1 MINNN
6 MATGKFDEINLLVRQ
21 AKVSLFIGSGLSF
34 KAGGPS
40 ASKLVHS
47 LAARFPKGYMKGLR
61 SLPLDDIAKEYVRLH
76 RGNRDA
82 LIAFLKEKMAFKR
95 KDLSDHRALAQIPHF
110 KHIFTT
116 NYDTLL
122 EDSYPVDS
130 VRIVRCNADCALPE
144 KDVNIYKI
152 HGDLACQEQ
161 LVITRNDYDTLLAS
175 DKNSLVWNKVMDAFA
190 STNVVFLGYSLEDSN
205 VQILLDRVSAILGD
219 ERRRVFLIAPKQTEE
234 KVFELSTRD
243 VTYVDANAEE
253 FLESLTNELKDNVY
267 YDLKSGNVPQDIA
280 IKFFENY
287 RIKSVIE
294 FINGKSVIKSVDP
307 ADETVPQTI
316 HFTTKAQ
323 PNYFKNPAS
332 FDFESH
338 ARRSEHL
345 GRPAVTLTKDNMLSF
360 ERRINGV
367 KVMGTEEIG
376 SLEIGPSTIKE
387 GQMDVI
393 APESGFIEKVYYK
406 TYRSGSN
413 LVLSM
418 DMPLCVLELIWEVE
432 DGIMKDSVIKT
443 IYKED
448 YGQYE
453 KAVAWTHFFIALF
466 SGKQVFFGENI
477 GGRINPGQYQGFV
490 SQFRKT
496 LVYYDNVRNIEIL
509 RKKLFERHEKYEEGK
524 EELSSMVLH
533 MLAEDSFEEKLN
545 MSGRIEFVAN
555 PGVTIPL
562 QIEGGMPNDYFAIRM
577 SQTTE
582 EDIVLNGV
590 NFGRITLLKDL
601 TKGHIEKVY
610 TKNGER
616 MASIAPDVDHW
627 VVRYVRAEEEMS

>member
-1 MINNN
+1 MIKEN
-6 MATGKFDEINLLVRQ
+6 MTTGKFDEINFLVRQ
-21 AKVSLFIGSGLSF
+21 ANVSLFIGSGFSF

-40 ASKLVHS
+40 AGKLVHS
-47 LAARFPKGYMKGLR
+47 LATRFPKGYKKGLR

-76 RGNRDA
+76 RGNRDG
-82 LIAFLKEKMAFKR
+82 LITFLKEKMAFKR
-95 KDLSDHRALAQIPHF
+95 KDLSDHRTLALIPHF

-122 EDSYPVDS
+122 EDSYPAGS

-161 LVITRNDYDTLLAS
+161 LVITRNDYDTLLVT

-190 STNVVFLGYSLEDSN
+190 CTNVVFLGYGLEDTN

-219 ERRRVFLIAPKQTEE
+219 ERRRVFLIAPKLTEE

-253 FLESLTNELKDNVY
+253 FLESLAGDLKDNVY
-267 YDLKSGNVPQDIA
+267 SDLVSGIVPQDIA
-280 IKFFENY
+280 IKFLENY
-287 RIKSVIE
+287 RIKAVIE
-294 FINGKSVIKSVDP
+294 YKNGELVIKRVDP

-323 PNYFKNPAS
+323 SDYFKDPVS
-332 FDFESH
+332 FDFESQ
-338 ARRSEHL
+338 AKRSEHL
-345 GRPAVTLTKDNMLSF
+345 GRPAVTLTKDSILSF

-393 APESGFIEKVYYK
+393 APESGFIEKVGYK

-418 DMPLCVLELIWEVE
+418 DTPLCAFELIWEVE
-432 DGIMKDSVIKT
+432 DGVMKDSVIKT

-453 KAVAWTHFFIALF
+453 KAVVWTHFFIALF
-466 SGKQVFFGENI
+466 SGKQVFFGESI

-490 SQFRKT
+490 SQFKKS
-496 LVYYDNVRNIEIL
+496 LEYYDNIRKIEIF
-509 RKKLFERHEKYEEGK
+509 RKKLFERHDKYEDGK
-524 EELSSMVLH
+524 EELSSLVLH
-533 MLAEDSFEEKLN
+533 LLAEDSIEEKLN
-545 MSGRIEFVAN
+545 MSGRIELVAY

-562 QIEGGMPNDYFAIRM
+562 QTEDGVPKDYFAIRL
-577 SQTTE
+577 SQTTD

-590 NFGRITLLKDL
+590 NFGRITLWKDL
-601 TKGHIEKVY
+601 SKGHIEKVY
-610 TKNGER
+610 MKNGEK
-616 MASIAPDVDHW
+616 MVSIAPDVDHW
-627 VVRYVRAEEEMS
+627 VVRYVKAGKEMC

>member
-21 AKVSLFIGSGLSF
+21 AKISLFIGSGFSF

-40 ASKLVHS
+40 ASMLVHS
-47 LAARFPKGYMKGLR
+47 LATRFPKGYKKGLR

-76 RGNRDA
+76 RGNRDG
-82 LIAFLKEKMAFKR
+82 LIAFLNEKMAFKR
-95 KDLSDHRALAQIPHF
+95 RDLSDHRALALIPHF

-122 EDSYPVDS
+122 EDSYPADS
-130 VRIVRCNADCALPE
+130 VRIVRRNADCTLPE

-152 HGDLACQEQ
+152 HGDMVCQEQ
-161 LVITRNDYDTLLAS
+161 LVITRDDYDALLAS
-175 DKNSLVWNKVMDAFA
+175 DKNSLVWNKVKDAFA
-190 STNVVFLGYSLEDSN
+190 STNVVFLGYSLEDTN

-219 ERRRVFLIAPKQTEE
+219 ERRRVFLIAPKLTEE
-234 KVFELSTRD
+234 KVYELSTRD

-294 FINGKSVIKSVDP
+294 FINGNLVVKSVDP

-323 PNYFKNPAS
+323 PEYFKDPAS
-332 FDFESH
+332 FDFESL
-338 ARRSEHL
+338 ASRSDHL
-345 GRPAVTLTKDNMLSF
+345 GRPAVTLNKDSIISF

-376 SLEIGPSTIKE
+376 TLEIGPSTIKE
-387 GQMDVI
+387 GQIEVI
-393 APESGFIEKVYYK
+393 APESGFIERVDYK
-406 TYRSGSN
+406 TYRSGHN

-418 DMPLCVLELIWEVE
+418 DTPLCVLELIWVIEG
-432 DGIMKDSVIKT
+432 DAMKDCVIKT
-443 IYKED
+443 IYKDD

-466 SGKQVFFGENI
+466 SGKQVFFGGSI

-562 QIEGGMPNDYFAIRM
+562 QIEGGMPKDYFAIRM

-590 NFGRITLLKDL
+590 NFGRITLWKDL
-601 TKGHIEKVY
+601 AKGHIEKVY
-610 TKNGER
+610 MKNGER

-627 VVRYVRAEEEMS
+627 VVRYVKAEEEMR